1 MRARVAL
8 PVFGAFVIVPVAY
21 FLFPRETKGDGIG
34 DFAGWTPSVQ
44 EIKKEIG
51 VGDRGRFDDA
61 RHLRFTRMFQDRFR
75 GHDHAVGLKFL
86 DDNTL
91 KAMFAPVIPRWDMAR
106 VAVQAEAEARAV
118 FGRSFNV
125 DIYETYITAPMRKM
139 AELRR
144 KKPEGPVDVRF
155 DPKFA
160 VIQLNERRIKEAAER
175 RSRRPIVEGPPT
187 TAPPTSFGARR

>member
-1 MRARVAL
+1 MRVRRAL
-8 PVFGAFVIVPVAY
+8 PVVGLFAIAPVAY
-21 FLFPRETKGDGIG
+21 FLFPRPVEGDGIG
-34 DFAGWTPSVQ
+34 DFEKWTPGLH
-44 EIKKEIG
+44 EISGQVG

-61 RHLRFTRMFQDRFR
+61 RHLKFTRMFQERFR
-75 GHDHAVGLKFL
+75 NHDHAVGLKFL

-106 VAVQAEAEARAV
+106 VSVQAESEARAV

-144 KKPEGPVDVRF
+144 NKPDGPVEVRF

-175 RSRRPIVEGPPT
+175 RRGQRGELRLSVPTAAYATGGSR
-187 TAPPTSFGARR
+187 

>member
-8 PVFGAFVIVPVAY
+8 PVCGVFVLTPIAY
-21 FLFPRETKGDGIG
+21 FLFPRELKGDGIG
-34 DFAGWTPSVQ
+34 DFHDWAPSPS
-44 EIKKEIG
+44 EISKEVG
-51 VGDRGRFDDA
+51 AGDRGRFDDA
-61 RHLRFTRMFQDRFR
+61 RHVRFTRMFQERFR
-75 GHDHAVGLKFL
+75 THDHAVGLKFL
-86 DDNTL
+86 DDKTL

-106 VAVQAEAEARAV
+106 VSVQAESEARAI

-144 KKPEGPVDVRF
+144 KKSDGPAEVRF

-175 RSRRPIVEGPPT
+175 RRKPNADPGSSTALPP
-187 TAPPTSFGARR
+187 RL